1 MDFRPAIAAAIA
13 AAILFGGMVE
23 VVESPPKARA
33 WVRGT
38 FFLAIL
44 ALFTLW
50 VVSLLAAMLLDTMI
64 ARAASVIVAS

>member
-1 MDFRPAIAAAIA
+1 VRQP
-13 AAILFGGMVE
+13 
-23 VVESPPKARA
+23 
-33 WVRGT
+33 WVQGT

-64 ARAASVIVAS
+64 ARAASMIVPS